1 MERVALRTPFSSP
14 RQYSRLSSDDE
25 ADDAEPPAPAQPRLD
40 PETVQ
45 KLQRKFLSHVAQ
57 ARPRQTDAG
66 AVVQLVVGGDAWVI
80 DLRPQVPLARV
91 VQPGRVSTAPDVRLA
106 ISPDDLQALLD
117 RRLSPFRAWQSKQLV
132 VSGDLL
138 KLRAMKWLRD
148 GGAAD
153 GDAGLSHD
161 GMGVR
166 VVGTSTEG
174 GFGSYVLRVTEGA
187 TAWGVSRR
195 WSECKT
201 LVKALIREY
210 GPGTPFDLPLPPLRS
225 SVLGAMRQHAT
236 RASELQARS
245 QQLELCLARTLR
257 LLHTSARAG
266 VGPPLLLA
274 FLGAVHDRGPLAE
287 GRERLLSW
295 GPPGLDT
302 PHAGL
307 DTSRA
312 GLNAARAGLD
322 AAHAGQDAR
331 AGLNAARAG
340 LDAARAVH
348 DAARAAEEAAEE
360 EEEQTRLGPR
370 TPLKTPARSRLG
382 PGTPLNGGGRP
393 ELQMES
399 PKLPRHGATALA
411 AAAAAAAAAAVAAAP
426 GGRELPAEVP
436 LAQLRVHLEAAEAQ
450 QRAAALQGKMRCA
463 RAWACASLLGLVS
476 LAIWVGLASL
486 STPLPPPLSSPPPP
500 PPPPLLLGALLLLLQ
515 LPALALLALLAPRA
529 AAPRASGLATRL
541 ALLWRAF
548 TVVSTFWRIIG
559 HYRVARVRAQLVEAA
574 GGDADD
580 VWTAAHEHTGDLIR
594 DRFGEL
600 RGCAN
605 T

>member
-1 MERVALRTPFSSP
+1 MASPSLMPTTPTTSRPSPALCTPFSSP
-14 RQYSRLSSDDE
+14 RQYTRLSSDDE
-25 ADDAEPPAPAQPRLD
+25 DDAEPPAPAQPRLD
-40 PETVQ
+40 PKTAQE
-45 KLQRKFLSHVAQ
+45 LQRKFLSHVAK

-91 VQPGRVSTAPDVRLA
+91 VQPGRASTAPDVRLA

-187 TAWGVSRR
+187 TAWSVSRR

-287 GRERLLSW
+287 GCERLLSW
-295 GPPGLDT
+295 GPPGKE
-302 PHAGL
+302 GQ
-307 DTSRA
+307 
-312 GLNAARAGLD
+312 GLD
-322 AAHAGQDAR
+322 AS
-331 AGLNAARAG
+331 
-340 LDAARAVH
+340 
-348 DAARAAEEAAEE
+348 RAAEEAEEEAE
-360 EEEQTRLGPR
+360 EEEQTRLGGRPAPR
-370 TPLKTPARSRLG
+370 TPLRVGGRAELG
-382 PGTPLNGGGRP
+382 PLEVET
-393 ELQMES
+393 
-399 PKLPRHGATALA
+399 PRHAATALA
-411 AAAAAAAAAAVAAAP
+411 AAVAAAEVAAAKAAVAADVAADVATPP
-426 GGRELPAEVP
+426 GGRQLPKEVS

-450 QRAAALQGKMRCA
+450 QRAATLQAKMRCA
-463 RAWACASLLGLVS
+463 RAWVCSSLLGLLS
-476 LAIWVGLASL
+476 LAMWVGLAAL
-486 STPLPPPLSSPPPP
+486 PTPLPPPLPS

-529 AAPRASGLATRL
+529 ATLRASRLAPRL

-548 TVVSTFWRIIG
+548 KVVSTFWRIIG
-559 HYRVARVRAQLVEAA
+559 HYRVVRVRAQLVEAA

-605 T
+605 K